1 MSEVYD
7 IADRYVLAY
16 AALDPV
22 AATDAGVAGHDHQL
36 TDYSPEA
43 SDERDELD
51 RVTLAALERAKR
63 ADDRD
68 RIAAD
73 VMTERLRLA
82 VELHDAG
89 EELRA
94 LRIIGSPVQDIR
106 SCFDLMAYD
115 TEADWEIAARRLA
128 RVPDSLSSFEAAL
141 REGINRGVVSA

>member
-7 IADRYVLAY
+7 VADEYVLAY

-22 AATDAGVAGHDHQL
+22 AATDAGVAGHHHEL
-36 TDYSPEA
+36 PDYSPEA
-43 SDERDELD
+43 SDEREQLD
-51 RVTLAALERAKR
+51 RKTLAALERANR

-73 VMTERLRLA
+73 VMAERLRLS

-94 LRIIGSPVQDIR
+94 LRII
-106 SCFDLMAYD
+106 
-115 TEADWEIAARRLA
+115 
-128 RVPDSLSSFEAAL
+128 
-141 REGINRGVVSA
+141 